1 MKQKKQSMHLSN
13 LEGKNQV
20 YQSIDKSNVL
30 RSLGYF
36 NLNSGLRIIEDCVI
50 FLSWGHDD
58 TLQYIPSPT
67 PNIFCK
73 VNHQR
78 NTFFLEIHLAFFFL
92 SQFTFTKVLRQS
104 TGTPDVVHSAIESV
118 LKVNSDKSTLQEAG
132 SEMFHN
138 TVGSNMFKELK
149 S

>member
-30 RSLGYF
+30 RSLGFF

-58 TLQYIPSPT
+58 TLQYMPSPT
-67 PNIFCK
+67 PIIFCK

-92 SQFTFTKVLRQS
+92 KSVHLHESIRQS

-138 TVGSNMFKELK
+138 TVGSNITC
-149 S
+149 SRS